1 MWLPFYYCRID
12 NLGLLRYQAL
22 SAKEILLMKTLLII
36 VCCIL
41 LVNWGLDSNWG
52 YGFFNSIVSA
62 VGSVISIFVSLI
74 AGFVNLL
81 GTVLALGILVY
92 IGITFGVAGVVGAA
106 LVIAVAATLSSIVS
120 LFWPVLIV
128 ATLILLC
135 SSKKKPRY

>member
-1 MWLPFYYCRID
+1 
-12 NLGLLRYQAL
+12 
-22 SAKEILLMKTLLII
+22 MKTLLII

-41 LVNWGLDSNWG
+41 LVNWGLDSNWS
-52 YGFFNSIVSA
+52 YGFFYSIVSA